1 MATTGA
7 SIEDIVL
14 GFYKE
19 LNKYGLM
26 KESVY
31 VLVEVE
37 EVGDERKKLEV
48 KPTSRKWGKGTS
60 CIDPRS

>member
-37 EVGDERKKLEV
+37 EVAM
-48 KPTSRKWGKGTS
+48 KG
-60 CIDPRS
+60 RGLK